1 MATAASTA
9 NRCSLNSREFVSN
22 LMGAVHRAYHDTHCR
37 KCSREVQTMRIS
49 TPLVDIKDQLISFIS
64 EGFGIIGY
72 AFENRLDQGIVDM
85 QQDWIARVTEYFD
98 STFPRKKESGQF
110 VCTPV
115 NDGLFYNN
123 MHAAV
128 KTVVNG
134 VNTKVQILENILGN
148 LERYYQFEPE
158 TLSVDIQHIDSFEK
172 VRGVNHRDI
181 EPYVNNGFF
190 NRDEGTIKRAFAEI
204 IGESFVPKDWGGET
218 ED

>member
-1 MATAASTA
+1 
-9 NRCSLNSREFVSN
+9 
-22 LMGAVHRAYHDTHCR
+22 
-37 KCSREVQTMRIS
+37 MRIS
-49 TPLVDIKDQLISFIS
+49 TPLVDITDQLISFIS

-72 AFENRLDQGIVDM
+72 AFENRLDQGIVNM
-85 QQDWIARVTEYFD
+85 QQEWIARVTEYFD
-98 STFPRKKESGQF
+98 STFPTKKESGQF
-110 VCTPV
+110 ECTPV

-123 MHAAV
+123 MHASV
-128 KTVVNG
+128 NTVVNG
-134 VNTKVQILENILGN
+134 VNTKVQILESILGN

-158 TLSVDIQHIDSFEK
+158 TCSVDIQHIDSFEK

-218 ED
+218 EDLFTSRTLLNAQRVSTSIIFN